1 MAPMLLATTRL
12 LADHGQFFAY
22 DASVDP
28 YESFPVIT
36 EDTTRRGW
44 ARTDR
49 AIYYFT
55 VGQLWDFRLDLFRG
69 TQPPRLDNAD
79 RVLGH
84 TLHLSTGTLA
94 VGNPVA
100 DGNVTTIELAP
111 GPHSLFLRACHL
123 GVEADA
129 DMETRHSSA
138 GPISSATS
146 SSSYLVRWRKKACS
160 WVAKHCGRPTG
171 RERWTSIVA

>member
-1 MAPMLLATTRL
+1 MLPDKPDGPTLLATTRL

-22 DASVDP
+22 DASADP
-28 YESFPVIT
+28 YESFPVMT
-36 EDTTRRGW
+36 EDATRRGW

-69 TQPPRLDNAD
+69 IQPPHLDDAD

-84 TLHLSTGTLA
+84 TLHLSTGMLA

-100 DGNVTTIELAP
+100 DRNVTTIELAP
-111 GPHSLFLRACHL
+111 GPYSLFLRAFHL
-123 GVEADA
+123 GVEA
-129 DMETRHSSA
+129 SA
-138 GPISSATS
+138 
-146 SSSYLVRWRKKACS
+146 YLEDEEFL
-160 WVAKHCGRPTG
+160 GRSDLERYELFVVPGQLAGEGVLLG
-171 RERWTSIVA
+171 RQTLW

>member
-1 MAPMLLATTRL
+1 MLPDKPDVPTLLATTRL

-28 YESFPVIT
+28 YESFPAIT

-49 AIYYFT
+49 AIYYVT
-55 VGQLWDFRLDLFRG
+55 AGQLWDFRLDLFRG
-69 TQPPRLDNAD
+69 TRAPHLDDAD
-79 RVLGH
+79 RVVGH

-100 DGNVTTIELAP
+100 DGNVTTIALAP
-111 GPHSLFLRACHL
+111 GPHSLFLRAFHL

-129 DMETRHSSA
+129 YVEDEEFLRRSDLERYELFVV
-138 GPISSATS
+138 P
-146 SSSYLVRWRKKACS
+146 
-160 WVAKHCGRPTG
+160 GRLAEEGVLLG
-171 RERWTSIVA
+171 RQTLW

>member
-1 MAPMLLATTRL
+1 MAPALVATTRL

-36 EDTTRRGW
+36 EDITRRGW

-55 VGQLWDFRLDLFRG
+55 FGQLWDFRLDLFRD
-69 TQPPRLDNAD
+69 TQPPVLDAAE
-79 RVLGH
+79 RVIGH
-84 TLHLSTGTLA
+84 TLHLSTGRLA

-100 DGNVTTIELAP
+100 DGNVSTIDLAP
-111 GPHSLFLRACHL
+111 GSHSLFLRAFHF

-129 DMETRHSSA
+129 HMDDEAFLRRSDLERYELFVVPGGLA
-138 GPISSATS
+138 EEGV
-146 SSSYLVRWRKKACS
+146 LL
-160 WVAKHCGRPTG
+160 GRQML
-171 RERWTSIVA
+171 W

>member
-1 MAPMLLATTRL
+1 MAPTLLATTRL

-55 VGQLWDFRLDLFRG
+55 VGQLWDFRLDLFRS
-69 TQPPRLDNAD
+69 TQPPHLDDAD

-84 TLHLSTGTLA
+84 TLHLSTRTLA
-94 VGNPVA
+94 IGNPVA
-100 DGNVTTIELAP
+100 DANVTTIELAP
-111 GPHSLFLRACHL
+111 GPHALFLRACHL

-129 DMETRHSSA
+129 DMETEAFLRRSDLERYELFVVPGQLA
-138 GPISSATS
+138 EEGV
-146 SSSYLVRWRKKACS
+146 LL
-160 WVAKHCGRPTG
+160 GRQTL
-171 RERWTSIVA
+171 W

>member
-1 MAPMLLATTRL
+1 MAPTLLATTRL

-55 VGQLWDFRLDLFRG
+55 AGQLWDFRLDLFRD
-69 TQPPRLDNAD
+69 TQPPHLDDAD

-84 TLHLSTGTLA
+84 TLYLSSSTLA

-100 DGNVTTIELAP
+100 DGNVTTIDLP
-111 GPHSLFLRACHL
+111 QGPHSLFLRAFHL
-123 GVEADA
+123 GVEA
-129 DMETRHSSA
+129 SA
-138 GPISSATS
+138 YVEDDEFLRRSDLERYEIIVVPGQLAEEGV
-146 SSSYLVRWRKKACS
+146 LL
-160 WVAKHCGRPTG
+160 GRQTL
-171 RERWTSIVA
+171 W